1 MSREKTDKLV
11 YMANQIARFFSSQ
24 GNDCAV
30 AGTADH
36 LQKFWDPVMRRSILA
51 HLDAGGEGLDPLVRR
66 ALERLRPK
74 ADTSPAPGG

>member
-1 MSREKTDKLV
+1 MSREKTDKLI

-24 GNDCAV
+24 GNDRAV

-36 LQKFWDPVMRRSILA
+36 LQKFWDPAMRRDILA
-51 HLDAGGEGLDPLVRR
+51 HLDAGGEGLDPLVRK